1 MPPLKNDGEKDIED
15 RMLHFSSD
23 LDDYYF
29 AGVLSETYDNRKKR
43 YINKPGVRNEPLDT
57 LVYSFAALHHQRIR
71 ADRFTENDWNK
82 YLFRVNNPQSQK
94 NLSTNATQ
102 LQKQTGPRREG
113 RFGGFQQR
121 FSSRFG
127 RRR

>member
-1 MPPLKNDGEKDIED
+1 
-15 RMLHFSSD
+15 MLHFSSD

-94 NLSTNATQ
+94 IYLQMQLSCKSK
-102 LQKQTGPRREG
+102 LDPRREG